1 MLHISR
7 LVFVQHK
14 NKKRMIIMEKP
25 NYMDIKKI
33 ADFTITKIA
42 VEILRGYSDES
53 ITEYLE
59 KYECQSVK
67 ELIYLLLCAPKPSD
81 LNISL
86 NMRQKIKNISEE
98 VTQSESEDEE
108 LNSTISKVLNDKD
121 ELAEKLE
128 LMKIEQSELLKKV
141 QEIIQINKTLTM
153 KLQQNSKSDLG
164 L

>member
-1 MLHISR
+1 
-7 LVFVQHK
+7 
-14 NKKRMIIMEKP
+14 MEKP
-25 NYMDIKKI
+25 NYIDIKKI

-42 VEILRGYSDES
+42 VEILKGYSDES

-67 ELIYLLLCAPKPSD
+67 ELLYLLLCESKPSD

-98 VTQSESEDEE
+98 VTASESADE
-108 LNSTISKVLNDKD
+108 LLSSQVKKLNDNKD
-121 ELAEKLE
+121 ELVMKMESLQE
-128 LMKIEQSELLKKV
+128 LFTLQNQKI
-141 QEIIQINKTLTM
+141 QEVMQINSTLKA
-153 KLQQNSKSDLG
+153 KLKNQSTSANLG

>member
-1 MLHISR
+1 
-7 LVFVQHK
+7 
-14 NKKRMIIMEKP
+14 MEP
-25 NYMDIKKI
+25 NYIDIKKI

-67 ELIYLLLCAPKPSD
+67 ELIYLLLCEAKPSD

-98 VTQSESEDEE
+98 VTQSESEDEQ
-108 LNSTISKVLNDKD
+108 LNSKTLKILSDKD
-121 ELAEKLE
+121 ELAEKVE
-128 LMKIEQSELLKKV
+128 LMKTEQSELLKKV

>member
-1 MLHISR
+1 
-7 LVFVQHK
+7 
-14 NKKRMIIMEKP
+14 MEKP
-25 NYMDIKKI
+25 NYIDIKKI

-42 VEILRGYSDES
+42 VEILKGYSDES

-67 ELIYLLLCAPKPSD
+67 ELLYLLLCESKPSD

-98 VTQSESEDEE
+98 VTASESADE
-108 LNSTISKVLNDKD
+108 LLSSQVKNLNDNKD
-121 ELAEKLE
+121 ELVMKMESLQE
-128 LMKIEQSELLKKV
+128 LFTLQNQKI
-141 QEIIQINKTLTM
+141 QEVMQINSTLKA
-153 KLQQNSKSDLG
+153 KLKNQSTSTNLG